1 MTPFILLLL
10 GLLLIFLEFYMPG
23 AIMAILGTIMV
34 VASIFSFIGQDHSLE
49 AILIFTLGVVAS
61 VIFLI
66 KYTLKYIPKAKNDYS
81 IYLKGDQE
89 GYVAS
94 TFDKSAIGKNAKV
107 LADLK
112 PGGYIL
118 VDGKRQ
124 QAISISGYISE
135 GNEVI
140 VIAGEG
146 ESLIVKKVK
155 KSDSE

>member
-1 MTPFILLLL
+1 MTPFILLFL
-10 GLLLIFLEFYMPG
+10 GLLLIFLEFYIPG

-34 VASIFSFIGQDHSLE
+34 IASIFSFIGQDHSPE
-49 AILIFTLGVVAS
+49 AILLFTLGVIVS

-66 KYTLKYIPKAKNDYS
+66 KYTLKYIPKTKSDYS

-89 GYVAS
+89 GYIAS
-94 TFDKSAIGKNAKV
+94 TFDQSAIGKNAKV

-118 VDGKRQ
+118 VNGKKQ
-124 QAISISGYISE
+124 QALSISGYIPE
-135 GNEVI
+135 GQEVV

-146 ESLIVKKVK
+146 ESLIVKKIK
-155 KSDSE
+155 T